1 MEFRCPTCRDR
12 GWVVDLGGEGSGTAK
27 RCDCGGRSAPERLL
41 GRAGVPERY
50 QACRLESFQ
59 ATGEGAGQLAAAL
72 SACRRYVDGFVESDG
87 RFRDS
92 GLLLYGRPGTGKTH
106 LAVGVLHALVERYRL
121 RALFVDFTELVHRIQ
136 ASFDPQAPES
146 KGSILDAVQEA
157 ELLVLDE
164 LGAQKPSAWVSD
176 ILYLVINHRYARRRA
191 TLFTTN
197 FAIDESPRLA
207 DPLSLDR
214 GADPP
219 GSGSRGWEAEGPLSY
234 RISARLVSRL
244 CEMVEPVPLA
254 GVPDFRRE
262 VLMHQLGS

>member
-1 MEFRCPTCRDR
+1 MTFRCPSCRDR
-12 GWVVDLGGEGSGTAK
+12 GWVVDLEGEGSGTAR
-27 RCDCGGRSAPERLL
+27 RCDCGGRSAPDRLL
-41 GRAGVPERY
+41 ARARVPDRY
-50 QACRLESFQ
+50 RGCRLESFQ
-59 ATGEGAGQLAAAL
+59 ASGAGAAADQLSAAL
-72 SACRRYVDGFVESDG
+72 SACRRYLDGFVEVDG
-87 RFRDS
+87 SFRDS
-92 GLLLYGRPGTGKTH
+92 GLLLFGPPGTGKTH

-136 ASFDPQAPES
+136 ASFDPQSPES
-146 KGSILDAVQEA
+146 KAAILDPVQEA

-197 FAIDESPRLA
+197 YALEESRRPHS
-207 DPLSLDR
+207 LSLDR

-219 GSGSRGWEAEGPLSY
+219 GSRLWEGEGSLSH

-244 CEMVEPVPLA
+244 CEMAEPIPLDA
-254 GVPDFRRE
+254 VGDYRRE
-262 VLMHQLGS
+262 VRMHQFGS